1 MCLSLLQTFNG
12 RGTTDEGLSLYAQL
26 QKEGK
31 RRERHQ
37 PTAERE
43 KTSIVLSQSNLIRE
57 KISING
63 FTNNTTFV

>member
-1 MCLSLLQTFNG
+1 LDG

-31 RRERHQ
+31 RREREA
-37 PTAERE
+37 PTNGGERE
-43 KTSIVLSQSNLIRE
+43 DKYCQSNLISE
-57 KISING
+57 KTFINA